1 MKLPNL
7 GGGGGPPVSLSDRVS
22 LKGCRL
28 SRADAISAG
37 AAADLCMLDMPPAT
51 TFAGLGSSR
60 RSPWRRAKRRISC
73 RKSQSTLLKRP
84 WHRRRRR
91 RHRVL
96 RAPRRTLSSDKENG
110 RFRGRNAC
118 RVIVRVARPRLA
130 KIGRPACGLFK
141 NLSQDSWANP
151 LLFLGAYLPSGKRL
165 CSLENCEIIYPCCR
179 LRLSKSLLA
188 MK

>member
-1 MKLPNL
+1 M
-7 GGGGGPPVSLSDRVS
+7 S

-60 RSPWRRAKRRISC
+60 RSPRRRAKRRISC

-91 RHRVL
+91 RRHRVL
-96 RAPRRTLSSDKENG
+96 RAPRG
-110 RFRGRNAC
+110 HC
-118 RVIVRVARPRLA
+118 RPTKKTGAFAGEMRVASSPASPDLVSQKLA
-130 KIGRPACGLFK
+130 GLPAASSRIFLKTRGPIHYFSSARTSLRESDNVHLKIVK
-141 NLSQDSWANP
+141 
-151 LLFLGAYLPSGKRL
+151 
-165 CSLENCEIIYPCCR
+165 
-179 LRLSKSLLA
+179 
-188 MK
+188 